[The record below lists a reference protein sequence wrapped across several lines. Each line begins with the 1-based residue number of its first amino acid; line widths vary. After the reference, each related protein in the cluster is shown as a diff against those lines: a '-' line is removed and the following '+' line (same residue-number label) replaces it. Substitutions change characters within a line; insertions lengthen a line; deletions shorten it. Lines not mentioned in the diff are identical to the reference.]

1 MIFKTT
7 RQVHLHEVA
16 TKLDTAVIDVLPA
29 LQALACCETTSK
41 SCNKNAALKVA
52 ESGVIENLVIFD
64 QTAAINVDKLIAL

>member
-29 LQALACCETTSK
+29 LQALAYCETTSK